1 MVKFALSFSLII
13 VLNNTAFSGEYV
25 DINQS
30 GYVNGHMVNVR
41 LNESTSSSS
50 KGYLL
55 HGTVLDIKYRTAK
68 KDTISGSSNYWYFCD
83 HCDGCYGWIFGDFV
97 KLGKN
102 PEDIF
107 TKYVIPDYPES
118 FKFIKEYSWSDI
130 APQDR
135 NKGERGGGDEFF
147 TIRNS
152 ILILDTDYLLMPKY
166 LIEEVN
172 EISTN
177 HFVLKIRLIAID
189 SRVSKKET
197 QIFDLHMI
205 YNPTTDLL
213 SLNSKSIKQDK
224 LYRCKKLK

>member
-1 MVKFALSFSLII
+1 MSKILQFIFII
-13 VLNNTAFSGEYV
+13 IIINITAFSEGYV

-41 LNESTSSSS
+41 LNESTSSTS

-55 HGTVLDIKYRTAK
+55 HGTVLDVKYRTAK

-102 PEDIF
+102 PDDIF
-107 TKYVIPDYPES
+107 TKYVIPNFPDNFTIIS
-118 FKFIKEYSWSDI
+118 EYSWSDI

-135 NKGERGGGDEFF
+135 NKGERGGRDEFF
-147 TIRNS
+147 TIRNN
-152 ILILDTDYLLMPKY
+152 ILILDTDYLLVPKY

-172 EISTN
+172 EVSSN

-189 SRVSKKET
+189 SRVNKKET
-197 QIFDLHMI
+197 QLFDIHMI
-205 YNPTTDLL
+205 YNPKTEIL